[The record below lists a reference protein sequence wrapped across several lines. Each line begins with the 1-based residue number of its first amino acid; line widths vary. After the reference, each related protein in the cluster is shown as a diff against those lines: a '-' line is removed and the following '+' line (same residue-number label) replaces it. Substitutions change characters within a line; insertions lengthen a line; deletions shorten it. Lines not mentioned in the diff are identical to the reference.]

1 MNNLLSSHLY
11 LYLKSMY
18 TLKKSCTFANLLMG
32 EPSNS
37 FAIET
42 MREKHLKKN
51 ESLRKDLHLYLRC
64 HSGTVFSFCLCKS
77 SFS

>member
-11 LYLKSMY
+11 LHLKSIY
-18 TLKKSCTFANLLMG
+18 TLKKSCSFANLLMG

-37 FAIET
+37 FALET

-51 ESLRKDLHLYLRC
+51 ESLRKGPASLLKMSLWD
-64 HSGTVFSFCLCKS
+64 SFQFLLVQI
-77 SFS
+77 